1 MYQGRGG
8 GGMSCENYRLH
19 SIETLFLLPPGG
31 SCIKS
36 AGTHYIE
43 GLDPQIQN
51 LFWGGVGSFT
61 PNT

>member
-1 MYQGRGG
+1 
-8 GGMSCENYRLH
+8 MSCENYRLH
-19 SIETLFLLPPGG
+19 SIETLFLLPSGG

-61 PNT
+61 SNT